1 MNVQSFG
8 FLAFL
13 AAAAAVCLGMA
24 RWDRHAAAEC
34 LALACLVFYILGG
47 GWAALLVLVLGM
59 AVSAAALR
67 YLARP
72 DVCIQ
77 PGGDGPAARAYP
89 RTAAR
94 RRRCLYLAAAWHL
107 GVLAVFKY
115 TGFVTGGRLSVGW
128 VPLGLS
134 FFTFQQLWLLKE
146 AYTGGFRPERKD
158 LPLYAFFFPT
168 VVSGPIL
175 KPQAFFPQLHGEK
188 FLRPDGRDFAAAGYA
203 IASGMAKKVLLA
215 DNLGAVVNSG
225 WSHLDQLSAPA
236 AWMVILGYTLQ
247 LYFDFS
253 GYCDIASGCAR
264 LFGLRLPVNFDSPYR
279 SLSVG
284 EFWKRWHITLTSFLR
299 ECLYFPLG
307 GSRRGTGRGTGRAYL
322 NILLVFLVSG
332 LWHGAGWTFL
342 IWGGLHG
349 LGQIVERAWGKGRER
364 LPRLLRWAVTFAFV
378 NAAWVFFRAPGVPQA
393 LALLKTAVTADFRPP
408 AEWLMADVFAKE
420 AKAFGMVF
428 PALRGWTAPALA
440 YGLFAAA
447 LTAAL
452 WPRNAV
458 GQMDHFKPAFWRAA
472 VLALLAAWSVLS
484 FTGVTTFI
492 YSNF

>member
-1 MNVQSFG
+1 MNFQSFG

-13 AAAAAVCLGMA
+13 VLTAAVCLGAA
-24 RWDRHAAAEC
+24 RRDRRTAAHG
-34 LALACLVFYILGG
+34 LTLACLVFYIAGG
-47 GWAALLVLVLGM
+47 GWAGLLVLILGLSVSVA
-59 AVSAAALR
+59 AVR
-67 YLARP
+67 YLTTPDFHIRP
-72 DVCIQ
+72 T
-77 PGGDGPAARAYP
+77 GDGPTAYAYP
-89 RTAAR
+89 RNNVQ
-94 RRRCLYLAAAWHL
+94 RRRCLILAAAWHI
-107 GVLAVFKY
+107 GVLVFFKY
-115 TGFVTGGRLSVGW
+115 TDFFTGGRFSIGW
-128 VPLGLS
+128 APLGLS

-146 AYTGGFRPERKD
+146 AYTGGFRPGAGD
-158 LPLYAFFFPT
+158 SLSLYAFFFPS

-175 KPQAFFPQLHGEK
+175 KPQNFFPQLHGET
-188 FLRPDGRDFAAAGYA
+188 FLNPDGQDAAAAFYA

-236 AWMVILGYTLQ
+236 AWLVILGYTLQ

-253 GYCDIASGCAR
+253 GYCDIAAGCAR
-264 LFGLRLPVNFDSPYR
+264 LLGLRLPVNFDSPYR

-307 GSRRGTGRGTGRAYL
+307 GSKKGTGRTCL

-349 LGQIVERAWGKGRER
+349 LGQIVERVWGPGREK
-364 LPRLLRWAVTFAFV
+364 LPKLLRWAVTFAFV
-378 NAAWVFFRAPGVPQA
+378 NIAWVFFRAPDVSQA
-393 LALLKTAVTADFRPP
+393 LTLLQAAVSADLRPP
-408 AEWLMADVFAKE
+408 ADWLMADVFAKE
-420 AKAFGMVF
+420 AEALGMLLPV
-428 PALRGWTAPALA
+428 LRAWTAPALTC
-440 YGLFAAA
+440 GLFVAAM
-447 LTAAL
+447 LAAL
-452 WPRNAV
+452 WPHNAIRR
-458 GQMDHFKPAFWRAA
+458 MDDFKPALWRAA
-472 VLALLAAWSVLS
+472 ALALLTAWSVLS